1 MNILVLSDT
10 HGRRHAIGRV
20 LEQINFRPSAILFLG
35 DGVRD
40 LEFLAEDERY
50 RDIPCYAVAGNCDA
64 SFVFPTHEPM
74 ERVLTLGGCCIVMMH
89 GHTRGVRSSLVN
101 ALYYACEQDAD
112 VLLYG
117 HTHVPY
123 ECTVAAEK
131 TRHGKALVVANPGSL
146 GEPRDGSGASFGVLT
161 VRDGKALFSHGTLK
175 Q

>member
-10 HGRRHAIGRV
+10 HGRRHAIERV

-35 DGVRD
+35 DCVRD

-50 RDIPCYAVAGNCDA
+50 RDVPCYAVAGNCDG
-64 SFVFPTHEPM
+64 SLVFPAYEPF
-74 ERVLTLGGCCIVMMH
+74 ERTLCLGGCRIVMMH
-89 GHTRGVRSSLVN
+89 GHTRGVKSSLTS
-101 ALYYACEQDAD
+101 ALYYAAEQDAD

-123 ECTVAAEK
+123 ECVISAER
-131 TRHGKALVVANPGSL
+131 TRNGKALLVANPGSL
-146 GEPRDGSGASFGVLT
+146 GDPRDGSRPSFGVLT
-161 VRDGKALFSHGTLK
+161 LQGGKPLFSHGILK